1 MSKGLDRIL
10 AVIMALT
17 VLVFWPVK
25 SFCGQMVKFRHVAS
39 IYADDKGV
47 GLRQPEGVVCN
58 DEGLLIVADTG
69 NGRLLQYTFED
80 KTLGGQTVPIKVPEV
95 VYPIMVKMNSKNEI
109 YVLDG
114 RQRRIVRLSPQGEF
128 KDYLEPTGTPS
139 PASIVPRSFEIDEKD
154 QIYVLDIFSSR
165 VLVLDPEGAY
175 QKQLDFP
182 ENYGFLSDVT
192 VDPKGDVL
200 LIDSVNATV
209 FLALK
214 GSEKFSPLTQ
224 NLKEYV
230 RFPTSMDTDT
240 RGRIYLVDRN
250 GSSIVTLGQN
260 GSFLGRQTNMG
271 WKEGLLNYPSQLC
284 INNKGEVFVADT
296 NNSRIQVYAA
306 FE

>member
-1 MSKGLDRIL
+1 MSKGLVSTL
-10 AVIMALT
+10 GVLIM
-17 VLVFWPVK
+17 VFVSAFLPMRA
-25 SFCGQMVKFRHVAS
+25 FCGQTVKFRHITS

-47 GLRQPEGVVCN
+47 GLRQPEGVSCN
-58 DEGLLIVADTG
+58 EEGLLIVADTG
-69 NGRLLQYTFED
+69 NGRLLQFTFED
-80 KTLGGQTVPIKVPEV
+80 KTLGSKTIRIKVPELL
-95 VYPIMVKMNSKNEI
+95 YPTRVKMNSKNDI

-128 KDYLEPTGTPS
+128 EGYLEPTGMPS
-139 PASIVPRSFEIDEKD
+139 AASFVPRSFEIDEKD
-154 QIYVLDIFSSR
+154 QIYVLDIFSAR

-175 QKQLDFP
+175 QKHLDFP

-192 VDPKGDVL
+192 VDPKGNVL

-230 RFPTSMDTDT
+230 RFPTSVDTDS
-240 RGRIYLVDRN
+240 RGRICLVDRN
-250 GSSIVTLGQN
+250 GSSIVTLGQD
-260 GSFLGRQTNMG
+260 GSFLGRQTGMG

-284 INNKGEVFVADT
+284 INHKGEVFVADT
-296 NNSRIQVYAA
+296 NNSRIQIFEA

>member
-1 MSKGLDRIL
+1 MSKGLVRIFG
-10 AVIMALT
+10 VIIAST

-25 SFCGQMVKFRHVAS
+25 SFCAQTVKFRHIAS

-69 NGRLLQYTFED
+69 NGRLLKYTLQD
-80 KTLGGQTVPIKVPEV
+80 KTLGSQTVAIKVPEV
-95 VYPIMVKMNSKNEI
+95 IYPIMLKMNSKNEI

-128 KDYLEPTGTPS
+128 IDYLEPTGIPS
-139 PASIVPRSFEIDEKD
+139 PASIVPRSFEIDGKD
-154 QIYVLDIFSSR
+154 QIYVLDIFSCR

-175 QKQLDFP
+175 QKHLDFP

-192 VDPKGDVL
+192 VDSKGNVL

-209 FLALK
+209 FFAAK
-214 GSEKFSPLTQ
+214 GSVNFSPLSQ

-230 RFPTSMDTDT
+230 RFPTSVDTDT

-250 GSSIVTLGQN
+250 GSSIVTLGQD
-260 GSFLGRQTNMG
+260 GSFLGRQTSMG

-296 NNSRIQVYAA
+296 NNSRIQIFTP